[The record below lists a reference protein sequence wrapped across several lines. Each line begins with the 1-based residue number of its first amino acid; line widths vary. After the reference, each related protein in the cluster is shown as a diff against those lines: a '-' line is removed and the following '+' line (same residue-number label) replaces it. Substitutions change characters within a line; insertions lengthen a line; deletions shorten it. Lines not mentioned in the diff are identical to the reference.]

1 MKKSSNCV
9 IMYIIK
15 LSGELMVTREQSL
28 QRFLEKADEVINGK
42 YLFAIKK
49 IEEMLV
55 TISSSRILFE
65 VFEFCCASEDAEQ
78 LKARCLLKSNGV
90 GRFVMPDGKKQ
101 IIALCFYVLKD
112 ITSGAIDFNSFLT
125 TYFPSEES
133 FLDSYAKFVNF
144 LVLPFRNTVNNV
156 VETVICAS
164 NIKESRESTTKKP
177 DIDNL
182 YLLGLSTLLEEDRR
196 AIIAADSK
204 DEVSKDIICV
214 LDAMIKEVREY
225 RTETLKPLFIAY
237 KYAVLHIK
245 RVKTHYDEVE
255 EMLADHG
262 II

>member
-1 MKKSSNCV
+1 
-9 IMYIIK
+9 
-15 LSGELMVTREQSL
+15 MVTREQSL
-28 QRFLEKADEVINGK
+28 QRFLDKADEVINGK

-55 TISSSRILFE
+55 TISTSRILFE
-65 VFEFCCASEDAEQ
+65 VFEFCCATEDAEQ
-78 LKARCLLKSNGV
+78 LKARCMVKTDGA

-112 ITSGAIDFNSFLT
+112 ITSGEIDFNSFLT
-125 TYFPSEES
+125 TYFPSDES
-133 FLDSYAKFVNF
+133 FLDSYGKFINF

-164 NIKESRESTTKKP
+164 NIKESRESIAKKP

-182 YLLGLSTLLEEDRR
+182 YLLGLSTFLEEDLR
-196 AIIAADSK
+196 ALVALESK
-204 DEVSKDIICV
+204 DAVVCDLLCE
-214 LDAMIKEVREY
+214 LEAMIKQAREY
-225 RTETLKPLFIAY
+225 RTESLKPLFIAY
-237 KYAVLHIK
+237 KYAVMHVK
-245 RVKTHYDEVE
+245 RVKTHYEEVE